1 MQMHRNDMADQV
13 KIILVEDSEH
23 DLIAFQRAFR
33 NNGTGCDI
41 RHFTRAEDALQWLD
55 TGERYFDLLVSDYRL
70 PGMSGLDFFRQYR
83 AMDIMQPFVIMTG
96 YGSEKF
102 IVDVFREGAVDYLI
116 KDPGQY
122 YLELLPAILGEVAR
136 KYRERQTRHQVETAL
151 RNSERRLADII
162 DFLPDATFAIDQEGK
177 VIIWNRMAEEF
188 TGIMSE
194 EMIGKGNYE
203 YSIPFYGERRSL
215 LIDLLFRPSDEIES
229 RYPFIIRDGNTI
241 KGEAYTYHVRR
252 GEGYMFGV
260 AAPLYDSDGNVIG
273 AIETVRDITDRKQIE
288 EGLRE
293 SEQKL
298 KSVVNGS
305 PIPQF
310 VIDRDHRVIFWN
322 RALEKLTGI
331 RSEEAIGSVRPWQNR
346 GMDSRPSMAEMLL
359 DGTPERIFELCK
371 GVCSKSRL
379 IPDSY
384 EVTEF
389 FPALGKEGRWVFM
402 TAVTIRDFKG
412 SAIAAMQTMEDVTE
426 RKMMEEELL
435 KGQKLESLALLAG
448 GIAHDYNN
456 LLTSIMG
463 NISLAKLLTKPGEKL
478 YDRLDA
484 AEQSSFRA
492 RNLTKRLITFARG
505 GAPVRKVIALDRV
518 VRESAELSMSGS
530 KNRCVFNMQED
541 LWAAEADEGQISQ
554 VISNMVINADQSMMD
569 YGTITIRCGNY
580 EHTESEHLP
589 LKRGRYVRIDIEDQ
603 GAGIPEECLGKI
615 FDPYYTTRESGKGLG
630 LTLAYSIIMKHDGYI
645 GVRSM
650 PGAGSIF
657 SIYIPAAASLETL
670 QQEGQPPAV
679 VGGGKVLIMDDEEVV
694 RMVLGEMLKHLGYQV
709 DFSVNGNEAINLYD
723 AAARSGKRFDLVIMD
738 LTIPGGMGGKE
749 AVKQLKGLY
758 PDARV
763 IVSSGYSNDPVMSN
777 YREYGFSGVVLKPYQ
792 VAELAGTLQEVLA
805 AG

>member
-1 MQMHRNDMADQV
+1 
-13 KIILVEDSEH
+13 
-23 DLIAFQRAFR
+23 
-33 NNGTGCDI
+33 
-41 RHFTRAEDALQWLD
+41 
-55 TGERYFDLLVSDYRL
+55 
-70 PGMSGLDFFRQYR
+70 
-83 AMDIMQPFVIMTG
+83 
-96 YGSEKF
+96 
-102 IVDVFREGAVDYLI
+102 
-116 KDPGQY
+116 
-122 YLELLPAILGEVAR
+122 
-136 KYRERQTRHQVETAL
+136 
-151 RNSERRLADII
+151 
-162 DFLPDATFAIDQEGK
+162 
-177 VIIWNRMAEEF
+177 
-188 TGIMSE
+188 
-194 EMIGKGNYE
+194 
-203 YSIPFYGERRSL
+203 
-215 LIDLLFRPSDEIES
+215 
-229 RYPFIIRDGNTI
+229 
-241 KGEAYTYHVRR
+241 
-252 GEGYMFGV
+252 
-260 AAPLYDSDGNVIG
+260 
-273 AIETVRDITDRKQIE
+273 
-288 EGLRE
+288 
-293 SEQKL
+293 
-298 KSVVNGS
+298 
-305 PIPQF
+305 
-310 VIDRDHRVIFWN
+310 
-322 RALEKLTGI
+322 
-331 RSEEAIGSVRPWQNR
+331 
-346 GMDSRPSMAEMLL
+346 
-359 DGTPERIFELCK
+359 
-371 GVCSKSRL
+371 
-379 IPDSY
+379 
-384 EVTEF
+384 
-389 FPALGKEGRWVFM
+389 M

-554 VISNMVINADQSMMD
+554 VISNMVINAHQSMMD
-569 YGTITIRCGNY
+569 YGTITICCGNY

-670 QQEGQPPAV
+670 QQEGQLPAV